1 MSSPERQETSK
12 ASQAQ
17 PPETPKQPPERQDTS
32 KASQAQPPETPK
44 QPLTP
49 RQQELH
55 ALTQSI
61 TNKRKK
67 LRPKRSFDKPYW
79 YTARDILQD
88 EIKRNELHL
97 KNALEAFI
105 LSGAPG
111 NWKNDPT
118 VRSIYADRQRLLYKE
133 RQFKK
138 HMERLAGD
146 GDDID
151 ATFQRRAFFEQFTAS
166 RLGLDIVAGAGKR
179 DPSDQSNFRES
190 MIKAYACKDP
200 DRERL
205 HLDDHWCP
213 IISEWVHKFDVKA
226 GHLFSYKHG
235 QDTMTAIFGQTEEP
249 ELFHPRNGLIMF
261 DRVEDMFDCGF
272 FVIAPDIP
280 NDNPTA
286 DEIRRWQT
294 THPREYKLHILDM
307 NHPTASKPVG
317 TIRNIYW
324 KDLHGK
330 RLEFRSDARPR
341 ARYLYFH
348 YLTQILRYAWHE
360 RFKGEILRER
370 GMEKKVWATPGRYSK
385 RSSIRAFIE
394 EVGHEY
400 EHLFWEPEE
409 EGGPQ
414 EKDDFDECLLQAC
427 VDQVE
432 YNLRKKTPGDDD
444 DDDSDEEEDEDEGD
458 DEGEGETAGPSHA
471 HGHSATNPDGSTLSN

>member
-1 MSSPERQETSK
+1 MSSPERKETPK

-17 PPETPKQPPERQDTS
+17 PPETPKP
-32 KASQAQPPETPK
+32 
-44 QPLTP
+44 PLTP
-49 RQQELH
+49 RQQERQQELH
-55 ALTQSI
+55 SLTKSI
-61 TNKRKK
+61 TEKRKK
-67 LRPKRSFDKPYW
+67 LRPKRSFSKPYW
-79 YTARDILQD
+79 YTTRDILQD
-88 EIKRNELHL
+88 EIKRNEVHL

-105 LSGAPG
+105 LSRAPG
-111 NWKNDPT
+111 SWKDDPT
-118 VRSIYADRQRLLYKE
+118 VRVIYADRQRLLYKD

-146 GDDID
+146 GDDVD
-151 ATFQRRAFFEQFTAS
+151 ARSQRRAFFEQFTAG

-179 DPSDQSNFRES
+179 DSNDQSKFRDS
-190 MIKAYACKDP
+190 MIEAYACRHP
-200 DRERL
+200 DGEPRSDEL
-205 HLDDHWCP
+205 WCP
-213 IISEWVHKFDVKA
+213 IVSAWVYKAHTKA

-261 DRVEDMFDCGF
+261 NPIEDMFDCGF
-272 FVIAPDIP
+272 LVIIPDIP

-286 DEIRRWQT
+286 DDIRRWQT

-317 TIRNIYW
+317 TIQNKMW

-360 RFKGEILRER
+360 RFKGEILRETE
-370 GMEKKVWATPGRYSK
+370 MEKNVWATPGRYIK
-385 RSSIRAFIE
+385 RSFIRAFIE

-400 EHLFWEPEE
+400 EHLFWGPE

-414 EKDDFDECLLQAC
+414 DQDDFDDCFLQAC

-432 YNLRKKTPGDDD
+432 YNLRKKTPEDDD
-444 DDDSDEEEDEDEGD
+444 DDDDDEEEEEEEDDD
-458 DEGEGETAGPSHA
+458 DESEGETAGPSHA
-471 HGHSATNPDGSTLSN
+471 HPATNPDDSTLSN